1 MIIVKVTYIVKPS
14 FVAQNLQ
21 NIQTFMQE
29 FKQMGD
35 DFQYTVYT
43 NENTFIHLSH
53 YKNEDIQAAVLN
65 TPSFKAFQQQ
75 RDDSGLVTPP
85 QIEVLSL
92 AASAREVL

>member
-1 MIIVKVTYIVKPS
+1 MIAVKVTYTVKPS

-21 NIQTFMQE
+21 NIQTFMQD
-29 FKQMGD
+29 FRKMD

-43 NENTFIHLSH
+43 NENTFTHISH
-53 YKNEDIQAAVLN
+53 YKNESIQAAVLN

-75 RDDSGLVTPP
+75 RDDSGLVIPP
-85 QIEVLSL
+85 QIEVLNL